1 VFDGLMVVLLKPYLR
16 SADVLPAL
24 VVFRGVYYLLP
35 FGVALIGLAVDEFWQ
50 RRAQTARVTAVLGR
64 LTEQVTPRLF
74 GLLTFLSGSILLFS
88 GATPAAP
95 GRLERLEGWL
105 PLGVIEISHFTGS
118 LVGVVLLLVSQGLAR
133 RLDAAYYLAT
143 GAIGL
148 GIATTILKGLDYE
161 EALLLACVLVFLIRA
176 HPAFHRRAAFFETR
190 FSTVW
195 VATVLGTLGASVW
208 LGFFA
213 FKHVDY
219 SGELWWEFALRGEA
233 SRFLRAS
240 VGAAVVILLF
250 GVARLVRPAPHEV
263 VEPSADDLRAAAA
276 IIARQP
282 RTSAQLVYLR
292 DKGVIFNEDR
302 TGFVT
307 YGVQGRTWVA
317 LGDPIGPDEAVSG
330 LIRQFLERC
339 NDFDGVPVFY
349 EVSTAHLHRYADF
362 GLTFAKVG
370 EEARVDLGVFSLEGP
385 RGARYRQSIRRL
397 EKDGGQFEIVAASDV
412 QALLPE
418 LRAVSDDWLKTR
430 AGTEKGFSLGFFDD
444 EYLARFPVAIVRF
457 QGRIV
462 AFANVWQGLEGG
474 EVSVDLM
481 RFATSAPKGVMEALF
496 ANLLRWAKEQGYRWF
511 VLGMAPLSGIE
522 QSRAASLWNR
532 LGAFLYRHGESMY
545 HFQGLR
551 AYKEKFDPVW
561 EPHYLA
567 YPGGM
572 KLPRILADVSAL
584 IAGGYRRIFL

>member
-1 VFDGLMVVLLKPYLR
+1 
-16 SADVLPAL
+16 
-24 VVFRGVYYLLP
+24 
-35 FGVALIGLAVDEFWQ
+35 
-50 RRAQTARVTAVLGR
+50 
-64 LTEQVTPRLF
+64 
-74 GLLTFLSGSILLFS
+74 
-88 GATPAAP
+88 
-95 GRLERLEGWL
+95 
-105 PLGVIEISHFTGS
+105 
-118 LVGVVLLLVSQGLAR
+118 
-133 RLDAAYYLAT
+133 
-143 GAIGL
+143 
-148 GIATTILKGLDYE
+148 
-161 EALLLACVLVFLIRA
+161 
-176 HPAFHRRAAFFETR
+176 
-190 FSTVW
+190 
-195 VATVLGTLGASVW
+195 GASVW

-213 FKHVDY
+213 FKHVNY
-219 SGELWWEFALRGEA
+219 SGQLWWEFALRGEA
-233 SRFLRAS
+233 SRFLRGS

-263 VEPSADDLRAAAA
+263 LEPSPDDLRDAGA

-302 TGFVT
+302 TGFVM

-339 NDFDGVPVFY
+339 HDFDGVPVFY

-370 EEARVDLGVFSLEGP
+370 EEARVDLGAFSLEGP

-397 EKDGGQFEIVAASDV
+397 EKDGGQFEIVPAADV
-412 QALLPE
+412 RPLLPE

-444 EYLARFPVAIVRF
+444 EYVARFPVAIVRF
-457 QGRIV
+457 QGHIV
-462 AFANVWQGLEGG
+462 AFANIWQGADGG
-474 EVSVDLM
+474 ELSVDLM
-481 RFATSAPKGVMEALF
+481 RFDARAPKGVMEALF
-496 ANLLRWAKEQGYRWF
+496 ANLLRWAKAQGYRWF

-522 QSRAASLWNR
+522 QSPAASLWNR

-584 IAGGYRRIFL
+584 VAGGYRRIFL